1 MRTLRRVAK
10 VPRRTLG
17 FRSNRHRSHLV
28 RRTAAKRTR
37 LRCQVSA
44 SVCANSACSSGLN
57 SELLS
62 EFAPK
67 RFQGL
72 GRKITGLFLFRP
84 PPRNPGCF
92 YRKHRPPHRPRQAPR
107 PKTPCG
113 PKSDFGTTPRRSW
126 CASKEVL
133 LAHIF
138 PVTSPTPRW
147 VTARPRRPPRGGP
160 GLSRSKISAPWGVQS
175 RLEPRS
181 AKRF

>member
-1 MRTLRRVAK
+1 VRTLRRVAK

-84 PPRNPGCF
+84 PPETPAASTENTGRRTGPAKP
-92 YRKHRPPHRPRQAPR
+92 RAPKHPA
-107 PKTPCG
+107 G
-113 PKSDFGTTPRRSW
+113 PKAT
-126 CASKEVL
+126 
-133 LAHIF
+133 LA
-138 PVTSPTPRW
+138 
-147 VTARPRRPPRGGP
+147 PPRGGP
-160 GLSRSKISAPWGVQS
+160 GV
-175 RLEPRS
+175 PR
-181 AKRF
+181 KRCYWPIFSPLHRQHPGGSLRGHGGHRGAVPASPDPKSPPPGASNHD